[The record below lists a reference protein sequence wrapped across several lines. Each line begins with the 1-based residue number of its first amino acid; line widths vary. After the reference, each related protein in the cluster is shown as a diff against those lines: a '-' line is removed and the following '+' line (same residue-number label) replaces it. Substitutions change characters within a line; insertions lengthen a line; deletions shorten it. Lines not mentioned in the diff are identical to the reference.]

1 MRTDLQLS
9 PWSVS
14 GTGNGWDDDF
24 FESIFFLGNG
34 RMGIRGYLP
43 MEPECRPI
51 QKGVY
56 LAGIFRGNQAGN
68 HRFCEFADTGV

>member
-43 MEPECRPI
+43 MEPDRFKRACI
-51 QKGVY
+51 W
-56 LAGIFRGNQAGN
+56 QAFSGKSS
-68 HRFCEFADTGV
+68 RESQIL

>member
-34 RMGIRGYLP
+34 RMGIRG
-43 MEPECRPI
+43 
-51 QKGVY
+51 
-56 LAGIFRGNQAGN
+56 
-68 HRFCEFADTGV
+68 

>member
-14 GTGNGWDDDF
+14 GTGDCWDDDF

-34 RMGIRGYLP
+34 RMGIRGYIP
-43 MEPECRPI
+43 MEPEDRPI
-51 QKGVY
+51 QRACIWQVFLGRSSRESQI
-56 LAGIFRGNQAGN
+56 L
-68 HRFCEFADTGV
+68 